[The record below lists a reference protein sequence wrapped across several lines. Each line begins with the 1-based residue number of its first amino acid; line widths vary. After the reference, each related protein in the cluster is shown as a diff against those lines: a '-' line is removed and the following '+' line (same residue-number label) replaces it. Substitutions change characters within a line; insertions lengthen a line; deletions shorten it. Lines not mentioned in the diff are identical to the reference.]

1 MMPEIVFLEKFPD
14 ISIDKTS
21 DILTS
26 HIVLDTIGNSMRI
39 SAYDNL
45 QYISLWVGPEG
56 GWSDSERTKMLDNS
70 FIFARF

>member
-21 DILTS
+21 NNLTS

-45 QYISLWVGPEG
+45 QYIALWVGPEG
-56 GWSDSERTKMLDNS
+56 GWSDAERTKMLDNS